1 MAMQVIE
8 SSFQVSLAD
17 ASAHNVHGGTLDDW
31 EASSAG
37 ACAPAPGALETSSGS
52 RGEAKLSEEE
62 EGEGE
67 LPPLTFSEEDER
79 RAEELKADGN
89 EALKNGR
96 YQRAEELYS
105 EAIALV
111 STGKNSHIYFACVH
125 LPSFPWRG
133 DPPAAHSHP
142 PDSHT
147 SPCHEQQPRCSSH
160 ERQEQQQGFY
170 GLPGGRAGVRE
181 AECGVC
187 QGVGQGGERAAG
199 PGAPRRGCG
208 GL

>member
-1 MAMQVIE
+1 MAVQVIE
-8 SSFQVSLAD
+8 SAFQVSLAD

-37 ACAPAPGALETSSGS
+37 ASAPAPGAPEAFSGR
-52 RGEAKLSEEE
+52 RGEAKLSEEGEGE
-62 EGEGE
+62 EEEGE
-67 LPPLTFSEEDER
+67 LPPLAMAFSEEDER

-125 LPSFPWRG
+125 L
-133 DPPAAHSHP
+133 AAWGR
-142 PDSHT
+142 
-147 SPCHEQQPRCSSH
+147 CPR
-160 ERQEQQQGFY
+160 
-170 GLPGGRAGVRE
+170 
-181 AECGVC
+181 
-187 QGVGQGGERAAG
+187 
-199 PGAPRRGCG
+199 
-208 GL
+208 

>member
-1 MAMQVIE
+1 MPVASQEELEMAMQVIE

-111 STGKNSHIYFACVH
+111 STGKNSHIYFACV
-125 LPSFPWRG
+125 G
-133 DPPAAHSHP
+133 
-142 PDSHT
+142 
-147 SPCHEQQPRCSSH
+147 
-160 ERQEQQQGFY
+160 
-170 GLPGGRAGVRE
+170 
-181 AECGVC
+181 
-187 QGVGQGGERAAG
+187 
-199 PGAPRRGCG
+199 G
-208 GL
+208 GLHSAGCAGLRATPRLTRTRLRH